1 MTALLDKAAI
11 LAASDL
17 KTVDVD
23 VPEWGGTVRVR
34 SMTGTDRD
42 AFESSLV
49 TIGED
54 GARKPDMTNFS
65 AKLVAMTLV
74 DPDGKLMFGAD
85 EVAHLAGKSAAA
97 LQRVFE
103 AAQKLNGMGN
113 GADEAAAKNSGAGLS
128 EGSTSA

>member
-1 MTALLDKAAI
+1 
-11 LAASDL
+11 
-17 KTVDVD
+17 
-23 VPEWGGTVRVR
+23 
-34 SMTGTDRD
+34 MTGTDRD

-54 GARKPDMTNFS
+54 GTRKPEMTNYR

-74 DPDGKLMFGAD
+74 DPDGKLMFGV
-85 EVAHLAGKSAAA
+85 EEIGHLAGKSAAA

-103 AAQKLNGMGN
+103 AAQKLNGMGD
-113 GADEAAAKNSGAGLS
+113 GADEAAAKNSEAGLS

>member
-1 MTALLDKAAI
+1 MSTLLDKAAI

-17 KTVDVD
+17 KTLEVEVA
-23 VPEWGGTVRVR
+23 EWGGTVRVR
-34 SMTGTDRD
+34 TMTGTDRD

-54 GARKPDMTNFS
+54 GTRKPEMTNYR

-74 DPDGKLMFGAD
+74 DPDGKLMFGV
-85 EVAHLAGKSAAA
+85 EEIGHLAGKSAAA

-103 AAQKLNGMGN
+103 AAQKLNGMGD
-113 GADEAAAKNSGAGLS
+113 GADEAAAKNSEAGLS

>member
-1 MTALLDKAAI
+1 MILDKAAI
-11 LAASDL
+11 LGASDL
-17 KTVDVD
+17 KTVDVA

-34 SMTGTDRD
+34 TMTGADRD

-49 TIGED
+49 TIAED
-54 GARKPDMTNFS
+54 GARKPDMSNYR

-74 DPDGKLMFGAD
+74 DPDGKLMFGVD
-85 EVAHLAGKSAAA
+85 EIGHLAGKSAAA

-103 AAQKLNGMGN
+103 AAQKLNGLGE
-113 GADEAAAKNSGAGLS
+113 GADEAAVKNSEAGLS